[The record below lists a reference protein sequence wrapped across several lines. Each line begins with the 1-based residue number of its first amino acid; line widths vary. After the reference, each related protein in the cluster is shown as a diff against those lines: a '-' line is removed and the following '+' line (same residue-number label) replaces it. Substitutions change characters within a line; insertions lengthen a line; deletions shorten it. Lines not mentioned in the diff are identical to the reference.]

1 MAVSIEITDFGI
13 DPLPTDGALYPA
25 EVVAKAGEVD
35 ALLIQ
40 WDELVGRASAA
51 AQEAAL
57 RAAER
62 ADAEALTAKLLAGE
76 TEGLDDTPNAD
87 AARAANAAASTKA
100 AALRDALNV
109 RYAELRE
116 LLIANA
122 AAIRQ
127 SLTAEFATAADE
139 LEQMITEAQEEFA
152 ARAERFALVAAAPG
166 FVAAL
171 IAGASSGLSMP
182 YVAVPSPD
190 FSGAEKKLAEA
201 RKLAA
206 VAMGADTPRPYLGT
220 FVGSNGMAWPADLLR
235 QFPPYDAAGKFDG
248 VVTLSDGTTVETVQE
263 AAAIRVEWQKFGYSL
278 PAR

>member
-1 MAVSIEITDFGI
+1 MNLSIENFGI
-13 DPLPTDGALYPA
+13 DPLPVDAALYPA
-25 EVVAKAGEVD
+25 EVVAKAGEID

-40 WDELVGRASAA
+40 WDEIVGRASAA

-62 ADAEALTAKLLAGE
+62 ADAEALTAKLLAGA
-76 TEGLDDTPNAD
+76 TKGLDDTPNAD
-87 AARAANAAASTKA
+87 AARAANAAAGTKA

-122 AAIRQ
+122 ATIRQ

-139 LEQMITEAQEEFA
+139 LEQMITDAREEFA

-171 IAGASSGLSMP
+171 TAGASSGLNMP

-201 RKLAA
+201 RKLAS

-220 FVGSNGMAWPADLLR
+220 LTARNGTTWPVDLLR
-235 QFPPYDAAGKFDG
+235 QFPPYDADGKFDG
-248 VVTLSDGTTVETVQE
+248 VVTLSDGTTVATLRE
-263 AAAIRVEWQKFGYSL
+263 AAAIRAAWMKFGYSL